1 MGLLAKKNHTVG
13 NRTRWVVDYTEWL
26 KPGAYILTMT
36 VTSSSAD
43 APVSGVALLHDDKH
57 IVFFTNGGVLDEVF
71 TVSLSVTDTL
81 TEIKNDTIE
90 FTVVAP

>member
-13 NRTRWVVDYTEWL
+13 NRTRWIVDYTEWL
-26 KPGAYILTMT
+26 KSGIYLLTVT
-36 VTSSSAD
+36 VTSDSATATVD
-43 APVSGVALLHDDKH
+43 GVAMFDDKKH
-57 IVFFTNGGVLDEVF
+57 VVFFTNGGVLDEVF